1 MRLRH
6 HYIPLKNDKARYII
20 NLKMKDIHEVSMEK
34 QIEKVLKEKVDP
46 VLAEHYGG
54 AMLKKFED
62 GIAYVRLSLIHI

>member
-34 QIEKVLKEKVDP
+34 QIEKVLKEKSRSGP
-46 VLAEHYGG
+46 G
-54 AMLKKFED
+54 
-62 GIAYVRLSLIHI
+62 